1 MSKSKLDLVLVHPGD
16 RIRIY
21 QSLGENLS
29 AVETPVWALMIA
41 AFVRNNGFSVAII
54 DAEADELSP
63 IEVAQQIIDMNP
75 VLTAVVAY
83 GHQPSA
89 STQNMTVAGEICSAL
104 KLASPTANNILL
116 GGHVAALSERTFKEE
131 DVDYVATGEGLLTVL
146 DLLRALKASELKL
159 NKVRGLMYKEDGRI
173 MTTAPAPLLND
184 LDEYIPSLA
193 YDLLPMDKYRAH
205 NWQCLGGLERQPY
218 AALYTTL
225 GCPYHCSFC
234 CIQAPFKTGEQSLGM
249 KATVNSYRFWSPN
262 IIVDQIGMLVEKYG
276 MRNIRISDEMFVL
289 NQRHV
294 EGICD
299 LIIERGYDLNMWAY
313 ARVDTMKGEQTTDK
327 LKRAGVNWLS
337 FGFESAN
344 EKVRND
350 VSKSFSQEQI
360 YTTVQKCS
368 DAGIYILANYIFGLP
383 EDDFDAM
390 QETLDLSREL
400 NCEWANFYCAM
411 AYPGSPLYDQAVNKG
426 WPLPE
431 KWTGYS
437 QHSIDSSPLPTN
449 YLSGS
454 EVLRFRDAAWQTYFT
469 DPNYLSMIDRKFGSE
484 TVSHIR
490 DMTSY
495 QLVRENK

>member
-1 MSKSKLDLVLVHPGD
+1 M
-16 RIRIY
+16 
-21 QSLGENLS
+21 
-29 AVETPVWALMIA
+29 
-41 AFVRNNGFSVAII
+41 
-54 DAEADELSP
+54 
-63 IEVAQQIIDMNP
+63 
-75 VLTAVVAY
+75 
-83 GHQPSA
+83 
-89 STQNMTVAGEICSAL
+89 
-104 KLASPTANNILL
+104 
-116 GGHVAALSERTFKEE
+116 
-131 DVDYVATGEGLLTVL
+131 DYVATGEGLLTVL

-276 MRNIRISDEMFVL
+276 IRNIRISDEMFVL